1 MGGLDWFYSAYEII
15 PIQPIE
21 TKVTKVIYSNKASS
35 SLQNKTKKMTN
46 MPREKEI
53 FLAQAHIPLLCE
65 LYQVE
70 QQRNIQS
77 QH

>member
-1 MGGLDWFYSAYEII
+1 MGGLDWFYSACEII

-53 FLAQAHIPLLCE
+53 FLTQAHIPLLCE
-65 LYQVE
+65 L
-70 QQRNIQS
+70 
-77 QH
+77 